1 MRNQQVAFVSRRVVL
16 LERVERTESLPVSR
30 EEVWGALTQ
39 PDQLSDWFGATA
51 IEADIR
57 PGGRLVFR
65 DEDGIVRRALVEA
78 VEPNERL
85 AFRWLPMEQGPGG
98 ETWPATPAHVEF
110 RLTETP
116 GGTDLTVT
124 ETPLL
129 LART

>member
-1 MRNQQVAFVSRRVVL
+1 M
-16 LERVERTESLPVSR
+16 ERVERTESFPASR
-30 EEVWGALTQ
+30 EDVWRALTQ

-51 IEADIR
+51 IEADMR

-65 DEDGIVRRALVEA
+65 DEEGVVRRALVEA

-85 AFRWLPMEQGPGG
+85 AFRWLAVEEGPGG
-98 ETWPATPAHVEF
+98 ETWPGTAAHVEF
-110 RLTETP
+110 RLTETAE
-116 GGTDLTVT
+116 GTDLTVT

>member
-1 MRNQQVAFVSRRVVL
+1 MVP
-16 LERVERTESLPVSR
+16 LERVERTESFPVSR
-30 EEVWGALTQ
+30 EDVWRALTL
-39 PDQLSDWFGATA
+39 PVQLSDWFGASVV
-51 IEADIR
+51 EADIR

-85 AFRWLPMEQGPGG
+85 AFRWLAVEQGPGG
-98 ETWPATPAHVEF
+98 ETWPATAAHVEF

-116 GGTDLTVT
+116 EGTDLTVT

-129 LART
+129 MART